1 MGADGSIPLVKLVV
15 FGASGRTGRLVV
27 AGALERGHEVT
38 AFARATEALG
48 DLAPRCARVVRGDVV
63 DRVMVAE
70 AMAGQDAVVYA
81 VGPAGGQSAAVTADG
96 ALRVVRV
103 MQKYGVRR
111 LIVLSAT
118 GAADDEDGASPS
130 FFLRLFRGRTQSASA
145 DPGDWRRM
153 EITVRQSE
161 LDWTLVRPSKLMD
174 GPATGRYR
182 AGPGH
187 ALPDARPIARAD
199 VAAFVLDQLDTDV
212 NAQHAVALSG

>member
-1 MGADGSIPLVKLVV
+1 MKLVV

-27 AGALERGHEVT
+27 AGALARDHEVT
-38 AFARATEALG
+38 AFGRATERLG

-70 AMAGQDAVVYA
+70 ATAGQEAAVYA
-81 VGPAGGQSAAVTADG
+81 VGPARGQSAAITADG

-111 LIVLSAT
+111 LIVLSAA
-118 GAADDEDGASPS
+118 GAAADDEEARPS
-130 FFLRLFRGRTQSASA
+130 FLARLFRSRPEGTPV
-145 DPGDWRRM
+145 DPGDLRRM

-161 LDWTLVRPSKLMD
+161 LDWTLVRPSRLTD
-174 GPATGRYR
+174 GPATGTYR

-187 ALPDARPIARAD
+187 ALPEARPITRAD
-199 VAAFVLDQLDTDV
+199 VAEFVLDQLDSDV
-212 NAQHAVALSG
+212 NVQHAVALSG

>member
-1 MGADGSIPLVKLVV
+1 VKLAV

-38 AFARATEALG
+38 AFGRAVERLG

-70 AMAGQDAVVYA
+70 AVSGQDAVIYA
-81 VGPAGGQSAAVTADG
+81 VGPAPGQSAATTADG

-111 LIVLSAT
+111 LIILSAART
-118 GAADDEDGASPS
+118 APDDDSAPS
-130 FFLRLFRGRTQSASA
+130 LFSRLFRARTKGAPT
-145 DPGDWRRM
+145 DPGDLRRM
-153 EITVRQSE
+153 EVTVRQSG
-161 LDWTLVRPSKLMD
+161 LDWTLVRPSRLTD
-174 GPATGRYR
+174 GPATATYR

-187 ALPDARPIARAD
+187 ALPDDRPIPRAD
-199 VAAFVLDQLDTDV
+199 VAAFVLDQLDTDLNV
-212 NAQHAVALSG
+212 QHAVALSG

>member
-1 MGADGSIPLVKLVV
+1 
-15 FGASGRTGRLVV
+15 
-27 AGALERGHEVT
+27 
-38 AFARATEALG
+38 
-48 DLAPRCARVVRGDVV
+48 
-63 DRVMVAE
+63 
-70 AMAGQDAVVYA
+70 

-111 LIVLSAT
+111 LIVLSAA
-118 GAADDEDGASPS
+118 GAAPDDDASPS
-130 FFLRLFRGRTQSASA
+130 FLSRLFRSRPQAAPA

-161 LDWTLVRPSKLMD
+161 LDWTLVRPSKLKD
-174 GPATGRYR
+174 GPATGVYR

-199 VAAFVLDQLDTDV
+199 VAAFVLDQLETDV
-212 NAQHAVALSG
+212 NVQHAVALSG

>member
-1 MGADGSIPLVKLVV
+1 MPPVKLLVV
-15 FGASGRTGRLVV
+15 GSSGRTGRLLV
-27 AGALERGHEVT
+27 AGALDRGHEVT
-38 AFARATEALG
+38 AFARTPEALG

-70 AMAGQDAVVYA
+70 AMPGQEAVVYT
-81 VGPAGGQSAAVTADG
+81 VGPAPGESAAVTADG

-118 GAADDEDGASPS
+118 GAAADEVEAPRS
-130 FFLRLFRGRTQSASA
+130 FFARLFRPRSETGSIDA
-145 DPGDWRRM
+145 GDVRRM

-161 LDWTLVRPSKLMD
+161 LDWTLVRPSRLTD
-174 GPATGRYR
+174 GPATGMYR

-187 ALPDARPIARAD
+187 VLPDARPIARAD

-212 NAQHAVALSG
+212 NVQHAVALSG

>member
-1 MGADGSIPLVKLVV
+1 MKLVV

-27 AGALERGHEVT
+27 AGALARGHEVT

-48 DLAPRCARVVRGDVV
+48 DLAPRCARVVRGDIV

-70 AMAGQDAVVYA
+70 AMAGQEAVVYA
-81 VGPAGGQSAAVTADG
+81 VGPAGGQSAAATADG

-111 LIVLSAT
+111 LIALSAAGT
-118 GAADDEDGASPS
+118 AVAEDAPPS
-130 FFLRLFRGRTQSASA
+130 FFSRLFRSRPQAAPA

-161 LDWTLVRPSKLMD
+161 LAWTLVRPAKLTD
-174 GPATGRYR
+174 GPATGVYR

-187 ALPDARPIARAD
+187 VLPDARPIARAD
-199 VAAFVLDQLDTDV
+199 VAAFVLDQLDTDLNV
-212 NAQHAVALSG
+212 QHAVALSG